1 MNLREIVDMRQ
12 GLQVD
17 VKQPSRH
24 EFKVKDQVVIYKP
37 VGFGGKTREVIVGQ
51 ILASAGEGKFVV
63 SIPRPGGVAT
73 RTTVSAS
80 QLQPVTAAFR
90 RSHVNINPAF
100 RGQM

>member
-12 GLQVD
+12 GLNIHIPPP
-17 VKQPSRH
+17 KH

-37 VGFGGKTREVIVGQ
+37 VGFSGKTREVIVGQ
-51 ILASAGEGKFVV
+51 ILASVGKGKYVV
-63 SIPRPGGVAT
+63 SIPRPGGAST
-73 RTTVSAS
+73 RATVSAN

>member
-1 MNLREIVDMRQ
+1 MNLREIVNMRQ
-12 GLQVD
+12 GLNVD
-17 VKQPSRH
+17 VKKPAAH

-37 VGFGGKTREVIVGQ
+37 VGFSGKTKEVIVGE
-51 ILASAGEGKFVV
+51 ILASAGKGKFVV
-63 SIPRPGGVAT
+63 SIPRPGGVSA
-73 RTTVSAS
+73 RATVSVN